1 MIVGTTIKELLASA
15 QQELAQINTA
25 RLDAEVLLAAVL
37 KASRESL
44 YAFPEKQVS
53 KPLIAD
59 FQSLIMKRAD
69 DFPVAYL
76 TGSKEFWSTEL
87 MVNQHTLIP
96 RPETETLVETALD
109 LIATD
114 ADKHILDLGTGSG
127 AIGIAVAKERPLCH
141 IISSDIS
148 TEALAVAEANA
159 KQQQLTNIEFKHSDW
174 FSGLQG
180 DCFDLI
186 LSNPPYIDSQ
196 YAGFINS
203 SIRFEPRIAL
213 DGGYLGM
220 QTINT
225 IIPAACKHMN
235 ADAYLILE
243 HGYNQADAVCRSLMD
258 NKFVKARTAQDY
270 AGLDRVSYARYP

>member
-1 MIVGTTIKELLASA
+1 MIVGTTIKALLASA

-37 KASRESL
+37 MASRESL
-44 YAFPEKQVS
+44 YAYPEKQVPP
-53 KPLIAD
+53 PLIAD

-87 MVNQHTLIP
+87 MVNQYTLIP
-96 RPETETLVETALD
+96 RPETESLVETALD
-109 LIATD
+109 LIAVD

-127 AIGIAVAKERPLCH
+127 AIGIAVAKERRLCH

-148 TEALAVAEANA
+148 IEALAVAEANA
-159 KQQQLTNIEFKHSDW
+159 NRQQLTNIEFKQSDW

-180 DCFDLI
+180 DYFDLI
-186 LSNPPYIDSQ
+186 LCNPPYIDSE
-196 YAGFINS
+196 YVGFIDTG
-203 SIRFEPRIAL
+203 IRFEPRIAL
-213 DGGYLGM
+213 DGGYLGI

-225 IIPAACKHMN
+225 IIPAACKHLN
-235 ADAYLILE
+235 TDAYMILE
-243 HGYNQADAVCRSLMD
+243 HGYNQADVVRRSLTA
-258 NKFVKARTAQDY
+258 NKFVDARTIQDY